1 MSFARQKI
9 LEVFHLKKGQLTRE
23 IILDQAVTLA
33 GEKGL
38 NNLTYNGLARAVGI
52 QPQSMYRYVTNIA
65 DVKGGVVATYVSHL
79 VTYLYHELLP
89 YSGKDA
95 LIQLALK
102 FVSFTQSGLSFND
115 MVWGISAFGDDPQ
128 VAEQMTALHD
138 LSEKLITGITTDQD
152 QVKAN
157 TALFLEFII
166 GHLGL
171 MTASSRPVD
180 QELFEPNVE
189 RVLDLM

>member
-1 MSFARQKI
+1 M
-9 LEVFHLKKGQLTRE
+9 KKGQLTRE

-138 LSEKLITGITTDQD
+138 LSEKLITGITTDQG

-180 QELFEPNVE
+180 QGLFEPNVE

>member
-1 MSFARQKI
+1 M
-9 LEVFHLKKGQLTRE
+9 KKGQLTRE

-180 QELFEPNVE
+180 QGLFEPNVE